1 VRRRR
6 FLASPLVLLAAGAL
20 AADDYPRV
28 VTGLAIGFPRDAGA
42 HPAFRSEW
50 WYITGWV
57 RDADANRFGIQV
69 TFFRNRPRVAESN
82 PSAFAP
88 RQLLFAHAAIA
99 DPRHGRLRHDQR
111 AARAGFE
118 LAGAAEDTTA
128 AWIDDWS
135 LKLAGDVYVSAIA
148 ARDFRFELRFA
159 PAQAI
164 LLEGDGGFSQKGPSV
179 ENASYYY
186 SQPQLAISGKVA
198 IEGKDASVSG
208 TAWLDHEWSSAALAP
223 EASGW
228 DWIGINFDDGGALM
242 AFRMRDHS
250 GGTLWAG
257 GTFRGPGGTVRSF
270 EPAEIRFTADRRW
283 RSPRTGIEYPV
294 AMRVGAGGE
303 EYALEPLMDDQE
315 LDARASTGTVYWE
328 GAMRAL
334 SGGREIGRGYLELTG
349 YGKPLTL

>member
-1 VRRRR
+1 MRRRR
-6 FLASPLVLLAAGAL
+6 FLASPIVLLATAAL
-20 AADDYPRV
+20 AADDFPRV
-28 VTGLAIGFPRDAGA
+28 VADHTITFPRDTGA
-42 HPAFRSEW
+42 HPTFRNEW
-50 WYITGWV
+50 WYVTGWV
-57 RDADANRFGIQV
+57 RDADANGFGIQV

-111 AARAGFE
+111 AARQGFE
-118 LAGAAEDTTA
+118 LAGAAEETTA

-135 LKLAGDVYVSAIA
+135 LKLVGDVYVATIA

-159 PAQAI
+159 PAQPV
-164 LLEGDGGFSQKGPSV
+164 LLEGDRGFSQKGRSI

-186 SQPQLAISGKVA
+186 SQPQLAVLGKVA
-198 IEGKDASVSG
+198 IEGKDANVTG

-223 EASGW
+223 DASGW

-242 AFRMRDHS
+242 AFRMRDRS
-250 GGTLWAG
+250 GAAIWAG
-257 GTFRGPGGTVRSF
+257 GTFRAADRASRSF
-270 EPAEIRFTADRRW
+270 EPAEIRFIADRRW

-294 AMRVGAGGE
+294 AMRVGAGGD

-328 GAMRAL
+328 GAVRAL
-334 SGGREIGRGYLELTG
+334 RGGREVGRGYLELTG